1 MHQGSE
7 NCRPQV
13 SVVVNVLNGGG
24 FIATALASILCQTLA
39 DLEVVVWNNGSTD
52 DTEDVVRSFQ
62 DPRVRMFSHSLT
74 IPLYEARNLAISKCR
89 GDLIAFLDADDW
101 WRPDKLERQVSRF
114 SAGVGAVYSN
124 FFVVNEIASSTRLYT
139 KRGLPEG
146 QIYSELLRRYRVGLL
161 TLMVR
166 REIFEKYRFDPDLEI
181 IGDFDLVM
189 RLARETEF
197 RCVQEP
203 LAWSRIHGANESER
217 KKRLHLNEL
226 SEWCLR
232 GEANGLLTGK
242 DLRNMG
248 RMIRAK
254 KVEVELDSR
263 NFARAAVNFL
273 AVRPIGRQ
281 FKVAQRIMTSR
292 RSARRLSK
300 GLDRP

>member
-1 MHQGSE
+1 MYQSLE

-13 SVVVNVLNGGG
+13 SVVVNVLNGGA
-24 FIATALASILCQTLA
+24 FISTALASILSQSLT

-52 DTEDVVRSFQ
+52 DTEEVVRSFQ
-62 DPRVRMFSHSLT
+62 DPRVRMFGHSLVV
-74 IPLYEARNLAISKCR
+74 PLYEARNLAISKCR
-89 GDLIAFLDADDW
+89 GDFIAFLDADDW
-101 WRPDKLERQVSRF
+101 WRPDKLERQVSQF
-114 SAGVGAVYSN
+114 SPGVGAVYSN
-124 FFVVNEIASSTRLYT
+124 FLVANEIASSTRLYT

-161 TLMVR
+161 TLVVR
-166 REIFEKYRFDPDLEI
+166 REIFEKHRFDPNLEI
-181 IGDFDLVM
+181 IGDFDFVM

-226 SEWCLR
+226 SEWRLR
-232 GEANGLLTGK
+232 GEASGLLTGK

-263 NFARAAVNFL
+263 NFGRAAVNFL

-292 RSARRLSK
+292 RSRRRLSER
-300 GLDRP
+300 LDRP